1 MPLEDG
7 PREPGPFPVDDLLSH
22 LGAWR
27 ALQSVSDAAAGRA
40 RTRELLAQS
49 ASVGTWE
56 GLLVDIA
63 EGSAPIV
70 ATAGAFEVSGK
81 LVGVA
86 KDFVTVEA
94 NNGRPALLR
103 IEALTSIR
111 QVARGAQDR
120 RIARSAQG
128 RPAGSRT
135 ATPEVSFATVLD
147 LLCSE
152 RAPVAITTSSSTIR
166 GVLDSVGED
175 VITVRGSILGPT
187 THIRLGAVIACEI
200 C

>member
-7 PREPGPFPVDDLLSH
+7 PRDPGSSPVDDLLSH

-40 RTRELLAQS
+40 RTRDLLARS

-56 GLLVDIA
+56 GLLVDLA
-63 EGSAPIV
+63 EGSTPII
-70 ATAGAFEVSGK
+70 AAAGSFELSGR

-86 KDFVTVEA
+86 KDFVTLEA
-94 NNGRPALLR
+94 SNGRPALLR
-103 IEALTSIR
+103 IESLTSIR
-111 QVARGAQDR
+111 RVARSAQDR
-120 RIARSAQG
+120 RG

-135 ATPEVSFATVLD
+135 ATPDVTFTTVLD

-152 RAPVAITTSSSTIR
+152 CAPVAITTSSATIR
-166 GVLDSVGED
+166 GVLDSMGED
-175 VITVRGSILGPT
+175 VITVRGSIRGPT

>member
-7 PREPGPFPVDDLLSH
+7 PQEPGSSPVDDLLSH

-27 ALQSVSDAAAGRA
+27 ALQGVSDAAAGRA

-49 ASVGTWE
+49 ASVSTWV
-56 GLLVDIA
+56 GLLVDLA
-63 EGSAPIV
+63 EGSTPIL
-70 ATAGAFEVSGK
+70 ATAGAFEVSGR

-94 NNGRPALLR
+94 SNGRPTLVR

-111 QVARGAQDR
+111 RGARSTEDR
-120 RIARSAQG
+120 RG

-135 ATPEVSFATVLD
+135 ATPDVSFAAVLD

-152 RAPVAITTSSSTIR
+152 CAPVAIRTSSAAIR
-166 GVLDSVGED
+166 GILDSVGED
-175 VITVRGSILGPT
+175 VITVRGSIRGPT
-187 THIRLGAVIACEI
+187 THIRMGAVVACEI

>member
-94 NNGRPALLR
+94 SNGRPALLR

-120 RIARSAQG
+120 RG

-187 THIRLGAVIACEI
+187 THIRMGAVVACEI

>member
-94 NNGRPALLR
+94 SNGRPALLR

-120 RIARSAQG
+120 RGRS
-128 RPAGSRT
+128 AGSRT

-152 RAPVAITTSSSTIR
+152 RAPVAIITSSATIR